1 MMKNRMLLKKL
12 YETRHHPL
20 DIYDVDIYARLCF
33 KREGI
38 TRYTDSIAFD
48 IQHDTDRNG
57 ALSPSLH
64 VCVALRYF
72 ATGSMQNLVGDS
84 IQIHKSTVFR
94 MMRRVSLARC
104 RHMNTCACMPSMN
117 AQNTNQAKI
126 HGTSFVRGKS
136 SIAGVLRSLH
146 FFLFFLS
153 PSAHSL
159 LHLFCLCHVL
169 PNLTFFRFVKD
180 EFHLLSRTAL
190 FSRCPSIKMRI
201 SS

>member
-1 MMKNRMLLKKL
+1 MLLKKL

-48 IQHDTDRNG
+48 IQHET
-57 ALSPSLH
+57 APSLH

-146 FFLFFLS
+146 FFLFFFI
-153 PSAHSL
+153 SL
-159 LHLFCLCHVL
+159 CSQPFAFILFMSCPAKSHLF
-169 PNLTFFRFVKD
+169 
-180 EFHLLSRTAL
+180 
-190 FSRCPSIKMRI
+190 SICER
-201 SS
+201 